1 MQTRVKQLAYVLAVT
16 LLAVFMMSDAD
27 MDVRGAVRPGV
38 AAQISHPTAGSC
50 AAQADKQSVHACTPR
65 SNTPPVDSSLLSCE
79 LGDAVVFSSEARFC
93 GHSVTNETRDGRAF
107 DPCAPARAG
116 PKL

>member
-1 MQTRVKQLAYVLAVT
+1 MQTRAQRLAIVLAVVLT
-16 LLAVFMMSDAD
+16 AVFMMDD
-27 MDVRGAVRPGV
+27 CDLDVRGALRPGV
-38 AAQISHPTAGSC
+38 AAQITHPTAGPC
-50 AAQADKQSVHACTPR
+50 AAQADKQSAKAHAPH

-79 LGDAVVFSSEARFC
+79 LGDAVVFSGEARFC

-116 PKL
+116 PKP